1 MEFFTSAIDTLKV
14 LVIALALA
22 CGALSTCWKV
32 TATTTLARML
42 MCDKV
47 THKTFIDSSPL
58 FLNLSDTVFIKSAS
72 KLR

>member
-1 MEFFTSAIDTLKV
+1 MEY
-14 LVIALALA
+14 
-22 CGALSTCWKV
+22 GASSIFLRDMEMIIRV
-32 TATTTLARML
+32 QML